1 MKHLLAPLPTVAA
14 LAALL
19 AACGAS
25 PPPTPAPPTPAPAGP
40 SATEISTALL
50 GCDYQQG
57 GAAEAVAKH
66 TLPPTPCWT
75 NKYVDRI
82 DENVRYFDLHGLR
95 AEHGLSWL
103 QAVELQNHYRDL
115 MRATPDGDRAAA
127 FQTALERVKQGEFES
142 KVDPEAMKRAKF
154 IVVFDLDETF
164 YDQRTGS
171 AECNDAA
178 FEYQSR
184 GETKTKYV
192 KMVPGWQA
200 AVARIAELGGV
211 TVLFSANLD
220 ERTLLNLSK
229 VKLDGVPLTES
240 PKIAGIMTNS
250 FLTQQSTTAPPGSAE
265 TPWKGKPVFEPS
277 KDLRHF
283 DETLTKV
290 LLVDDNPLRFFQF
303 RNTRTFFKFHADK
316 LCGAQDPE
324 LRAAYENML
333 PAMIAEVEEAVAW
346 MDAGEGR
353 DFVTAYLPYS
363 DLGQVAHR
371 FLMQTRSWSA
381 AQARDYIRANPSVVS
396 PKF

>member
-1 MKHLLAPLPTVAA
+1 MKHLLAPL
-14 LAALL
+14 ALL
-19 AACGAS
+19 VAACGAT
-25 PPPTPAPPTPAPAGP
+25 PPPPPAPAPAGP
-40 SATEISTALL
+40 SAAEVATDLL
-50 GCDYQQG
+50 GCDYLNG
-57 GAAEAVAKH
+57 DAPETVAKH

-82 DENVRYFDLHGLR
+82 DENVRYFHLPGLMT
-95 AEHGLSWL
+95 EYGLTSL
-103 QAVELQNHYRDL
+103 QAVELQNHYRDI
-115 MRATPDGDRAAA
+115 MRATPDGDEAAA
-127 FQTALERVKQGEFES
+127 FQTALDRVKKGEFES
-142 KVDPEAMKRAKF
+142 GVDPEAMARAKF

-164 YDQRTGS
+164 YDQRTGD

-178 FEYQSR
+178 FEYESR

-220 ERTLLNLSK
+220 ARTLLNLSK
-229 VKLDGVPLTES
+229 VNLDGVPLTES

-250 FLTQQSTTAPPGSAE
+250 FLTQQTKTAPPGSAE

-283 DETLTKV
+283 DPDLKKV

-303 RNTRTFFKFHADK
+303 RNTRTFQKFHADK
-316 LCGAQDPE
+316 LCGAEDPE

-333 PAMIAEVEEAVAW
+333 PAMIAEVEESVAW
-346 MDAGEGR
+346 MGGGEGR

-371 FLMQTRSWSA
+371 FLMQTRAWSA
-381 AQARDYIRANPSVVS
+381 EKARDYIRSNPGVVS